1 MHPEDERVFVVPEE
15 TEMTEDSMRDYIEG
29 VRNGSIKGKPKVR
42 TANSSL
48 EAFNLPSRGAIDGV
62 IAHGRWLVRRG
73 AGKQRWACQGRGGN
87 HFR

>member
-42 TANSSL
+42 TLLQSSL
-48 EAFNLPSRGAIDGV
+48 SRR
-62 IAHGRWLVRRG
+62 HRRRYCSWSVVSP
-73 AGKQRWACQGRGGN
+73 QRSRKTTMGLSRSWWEPLSMIW
-87 HFR
+87 